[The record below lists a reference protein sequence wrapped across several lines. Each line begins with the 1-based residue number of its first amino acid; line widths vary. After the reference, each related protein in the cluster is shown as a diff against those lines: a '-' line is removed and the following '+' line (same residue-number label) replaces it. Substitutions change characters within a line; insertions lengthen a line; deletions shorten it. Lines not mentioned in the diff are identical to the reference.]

1 MIGFDFKDI
10 LELVLVVIGFYVVFL
25 FLKVNKEEFFLDKNK
40 YKIERLYV
48 LYIEIGYDKVINDV
62 WLLVLFFDDIS
73 EEINLIDSEWR

>member
-73 EEINLIDSEWR
+73 EEINLIDSE

>member
-40 YKIERLYV
+40 YEIERLYV

-73 EEINLIDSEWR
+73 EEINLIDSE